1 MVTVTLG
8 PDGRTAPPDPDPVA
22 RLPRRFRL
30 SRAAVEHV
38 AARTGTP
45 LPWERRPAPSATA
58 RALDA
63 ESSAAP
69 EPEPADPE
77 GELRRLRLMTVVGD
91 LEPEVAAAMAVFGTP
106 EVLVDVDVSVRRA
119 EAPAG
124 FAQVHAWQR
133 FRGGRV
139 SSLSTAG
146 GRLMELG
153 WFDDDL
159 WQVELAR
166 ALTVRVPVTRVA
178 PPAPVVDLPHELL
191 LGSGEAL
198 RLHRE
203 DVLAELV
210 RRHAGAVH
218 TDDDPAPLGV
228 TRTGEQLRL
237 LHGATVGRMRTVV
250 AGVGTTGA
258 RKVGW
263 VSWLLFPDGWRALT
277 PYVRD
282 GEPRVRVHP
291 VEPLRLGVEVARLVT
306 GVRA

>member
-1 MVTVTLG
+1 MVTITLG
-8 PDGRTAPPDPDPVA
+8 PDGRTAPADPDPVA

-45 LPWERRPAPSATA
+45 LPWEHRPAPSAAA
-58 RALDA
+58 RALDPPTP
-63 ESSAAP
+63 EQ

-77 GELRRLRLMTVVGD
+77 GELRRLRLTTATGD
-91 LEPEVAAAMAVFGTP
+91 LEPEVTAAMAVFGAP
-106 EVLVDVDVSVRRA
+106 EVLVDVDVSVRRP

-124 FAQVHAWQR
+124 HAQVHAWQR

-166 ALTVRVPVTRVA
+166 AVTVRA
-178 PPAPVVDLPHELL
+178 PASRPASPAPVVDLPHELL

-210 RRHAGAVH
+210 ARHAGSVH
-218 TDDDPAPLGV
+218 ADDDPVPLGV
-228 TRTGEQLRL
+228 AATGEQLRL
-237 LHGATVGRMRTVV
+237 LHGAAGRMRTVV

-277 PYVRD
+277 PHVRA
-282 GEPRVRVHP
+282 GVPRVRVHP

-306 GVRA
+306 GVRG

>member
-8 PDGRTAPPDPDPVA
+8 PDGRTAPPDPEPVA

-30 SRAAVEHV
+30 SRPAVEHL
-38 AARTGTP
+38 AARTDTP
-45 LPWERRPAPSATA
+45 LPWERRPAPPATA
-58 RALDA
+58 RLDA
-63 ESSAAP
+63 EPPAAA

-77 GELRRLRLMTVVGD
+77 GELRRSRLVTAAGD
-91 LEPEVAAAMAVFGTP
+91 LEPEVAAAMAVFAAP

-119 EAPAG
+119 QAPAG
-124 FAQVHAWQR
+124 FAQLHAWQR

-139 SSLSTAG
+139 CSLSTAG
-146 GRLMELG
+146 GRMMELG

-166 ALTVRVPVTRVA
+166 AVTVRAPTTRPSA
-178 PPAPVVDLPHELL
+178 PARVVDLPHELL

-210 RRHAGAVH
+210 RRHTGGVH
-218 TDDDPAPLGV
+218 ADDDPAALGV
-228 TRTGEQLRL
+228 ADTGEQLRL
-237 LHGATVGRMRTVV
+237 LHGASVGRMRTVV
-250 AGVGTTGA
+250 AGVGATGA
-258 RKVGW
+258 RKAGW

-277 PYVRD
+277 PYVHA
-282 GEPRVRVHP
+282 GEARVRVHP